1 MKTFELLDYGFES
14 LPTENVD
21 GKRYYITPT
30 GEKYPSVTSVTGLL
44 SRDGIKKW
52 RKRVGEE
59 TANKISTQAARH
71 GTSAHQLFE
80 DYIKNDNFEEK
91 FKGAMPTTQQAF
103 ISLEKEL
110 NQIGTV
116 HALEAP
122 LYSHELQLAGRVD
135 CIAEY
140 FGNEISIIDFKTSRK
155 PKERKWIQNYF
166 IQETAYAKMFEE
178 LTGKKVHSLITMIA
192 VSDGSSQLFIEQP
205 NSDYVDQLQELRSQY
220 RTEYGL

>member
-1 MKTFELLDYGFES
+1 MKTFEIIDHGFES
-14 LPTENVD
+14 LPTENID
-21 GKRYYITPT
+21 GKRYYVTPT

-44 SRDGIKKW
+44 NREGIKKW
-52 RKRVGEE
+52 RKRVGEK

-80 DYIKNDNFEEK
+80 DYIKGDNFEEK

-103 ISLEKEL
+103 ISLEKQL
-110 NQIGTV
+110 NQIGVV
-116 HALEAP
+116 HGLESP
-122 LYSHELQLAGRVD
+122 LYSHNLQLAGRVD
-135 CIAEY
+135 CIAEWD
-140 FGNEISIIDFKTSRK
+140 GKLSVIDFKTSAK
-155 PKERKWIQNYF
+155 PKQEKWIQNYF

-178 LTGKKVHSLITMIA
+178 LTGETIHAIITMIA

-205 NSDYVDQLQELRSQY
+205 SDRYVDQLQELRSQY

>member
-14 LPTENVD
+14 LPTENVN

>member
-1 MKTFELLDYGFES
+1 MKTFEILDYGFES
-14 LPTENVD
+14 LPTENID

-44 SRDGIKKW
+44 NRDGIKKW
-52 RKRVGEE
+52 RKRVGEK

-80 DYIKNDNFEEK
+80 DYIRNDNFEEK

-110 NQIGTV
+110 NQIGVV
-116 HALEAP
+116 HGLESP
-122 LYSHELQLAGRVD
+122 LYSHNLQLAGRVD

-140 FGNEISIIDFKTSRK
+140 DGKLSVIDFKTSAK
-155 PKERKWIQNYF
+155 PKKEEWIQNYF

-178 LTGKKVHSLITMIA
+178 LTGETIHTIITMIA
-192 VSDGSSQLFIEQP
+192 VGNGSSQLFIEQP
-205 NSDYVDQLQELRSQY
+205 SDRYVDQLQELRSQY

>member
-14 LPTENVD
+14 LPTENID

-30 GEKYPSVTSVTGLL
+30 GEKYPSVTSVTGLM
-44 SRDGIKKW
+44 SRDGIKQW

-91 FKGAMPTTQQAF
+91 FKSAMPTTQQAF

-110 NQIGTV
+110 NKIGTV

-122 LYSHELQLAGRVD
+122 LYSHELQMAGRVD

-140 FGNEISIIDFKTSRK
+140 FGDKISIIDFKTSRK

-178 LTGKKVHSLITMIA
+178 LTGEKVHSIITMIA
-192 VSDGSSQLFIEQP
+192 VSDGSSQMFHEKP
-205 NSDYVDQLQELRSQY
+205 SEKYVEKLGQLRNQY
-220 RTEYGL
+220 RDEYGL

>member
-1 MKTFELLDYGFES
+1 MKTFEILDYGFES
-14 LPTENVD
+14 LPTENID

-44 SRDGIKKW
+44 NRDGIKKW
-52 RKRVGEE
+52 RKRVGEK

-80 DYIKNDNFEEK
+80 DYIRNDNFEEK

-110 NQIGTV
+110 NQIGIV
-116 HALEAP
+116 HGLESP
-122 LYSHELQLAGRVD
+122 LYSHNLQLAGRVD

-140 FGNEISIIDFKTSRK
+140 DGKLSVIDFKTSAK
-155 PKERKWIQNYF
+155 PKKEEWIQNYF

-178 LTGKKVHSLITMIA
+178 LTGETIHTIITMIA
-192 VSDGSSQLFIEQP
+192 VGNGSSQLFLSLIHI
-205 NSDYVDQLQELRSQY
+205 
-220 RTEYGL
+220 

>member
-1 MKTFELLDYGFES
+1 MKTFEIIDHGFES
-14 LPTENVD
+14 LPTENID
-21 GKRYYITPT
+21 GKRYYVTPT

-44 SRDGIKKW
+44 NRESIKKW
-52 RKRVGEE
+52 RKRVGEK

-110 NQIGTV
+110 NQIGVV
-116 HALEAP
+116 HGLESP
-122 LYSHELQLAGRVD
+122 LYSHNLQLAGRVD
-135 CIAEY
+135 CIAEWD
-140 FGNEISIIDFKTSRK
+140 GKLSVIDFKTSAK
-155 PKERKWIQNYF
+155 PKQEKWIQNYF

-178 LTGKKVHSLITMIA
+178 LTGETIHAIITMIA
-192 VSDGSSQLFIEQP
+192 VSDGSSQLFVEQP
-205 NSDYVDQLQELRSQY
+205 SDRYVDQLQELRSQY

>member
-14 LPTENVD
+14 LPTENID

-44 SRDGIKKW
+44 NRDGIKQW
-52 RKRVGEE
+52 RKRVGEK

-91 FKGAMPTTQQAF
+91 FKSAMPTTQQAF

-110 NQIGTV
+110 NKIGTV

-122 LYSHELQLAGRVD
+122 LYSHKLQLAGRVD

-140 FGNEISIIDFKTSRK
+140 FGDKISIIDFKTSRK
-155 PKERKWIQNYF
+155 PKQRKWIQNYF

-178 LTGKKVHSLITMIA
+178 LTGKEVHSLITMIA
-192 VSDGSSQLFIEQP
+192 VSDGSSQLFIEEP
-205 NSDYVDQLQELRSQY
+205 SDGYVDQLQELRNQY

>member
-1 MKTFELLDYGFES
+1 MKTFEILDYDFQS
-14 LPTENVD
+14 LPTENID

-44 SRDGIKKW
+44 NRDGIKKW
-52 RKRVGEE
+52 RKRVGEK

-80 DYIKNDNFEEK
+80 DYIRNDNFEEK

-103 ISLEKEL
+103 ISLEKQL
-110 NQIGTV
+110 NQIGVV
-116 HALEAP
+116 HGLESP
-122 LYSHELQLAGRVD
+122 LYSHNLQLAGRVD
-135 CIAEY
+135 CIAEWD
-140 FGNEISIIDFKTSRK
+140 GKLSVIDFKTSAK
-155 PKERKWIQNYF
+155 PKQEKWIQNYF

-178 LTGKKVHSLITMIA
+178 LTGETIHAIITMIA
-192 VSDGSSQLFIEQP
+192 VSDGSSQLFVEQP
-205 NSDYVDQLQELRSQY
+205 SDRYVDQLQELRSQY

>member
-44 SRDGIKKW
+44 SRKGIQEW
-52 RKRVGEE
+52 RKRVGTE

-192 VSDGSSQLFIEQP
+192 VSDGSSQLFVEQP

>member
-1 MKTFELLDYGFES
+1 MKTFEILDYGFEK
-14 LPTENVD
+14 LPTENID
-21 GKRYYITPT
+21 GKRYYVTPT

-44 SRDGIKKW
+44 NKESIKKW

-59 TANKISTQAARH
+59 KANKISTQAARH

-80 DYIKNDNFEEK
+80 DYIRNDNFEEK
-91 FKGAMPTTQQAF
+91 FKSAMPTTQQAF
-103 ISLEKEL
+103 ISVENLL

-135 CIAEY
+135 CIAEWE
-140 FGNEISIIDFKTSRK
+140 GKLSVIDFKTSAK
-155 PKERKWIQNYF
+155 PKNPEWITNYF

-178 LTGKKVHSLITMIA
+178 LTGKEVEAIITLIA
-192 VSDGSSQLFIEQP
+192 VSNGTSQLFAEQP
-205 NSDYVDQLQELRSQY
+205 TIEIVDKLQELRS
-220 RTEYGL
+220 EYKTTYGV

>member
-1 MKTFELLDYGFES
+1 MKTFNILDYGFES
-14 LPTENVD
+14 LPTENIN

-44 SRDGIKKW
+44 NKESIKKW
-52 RKRVGEE
+52 RKRVGEKK
-59 TANKISTQAARH
+59 ANKISTQAARH

-80 DYIKNDNFEEK
+80 DYIRGDNFEEK

-103 ISLEKEL
+103 ISLEKYL

-116 HALEAP
+116 HGLESP
-122 LYSHELQLAGRVD
+122 LYSHKLQMAGRVD
-135 CIAEY
+135 CIAEWD
-140 FGNEISIIDFKTSRK
+140 GKVSVIDFKTSAK
-155 PKERKWIQNYF
+155 PKRREWIENYF

-178 LTGKKVHSLITMIA
+178 LTGETIHAIITMIA

-205 NSDYVDQLQELRSQY
+205 SDRYVDQLQELRSQY

>member
-44 SRDGIKKW
+44 SRKGIQEW
-52 RKRVGEE
+52 RKRVGTE

>member
-1 MKTFELLDYGFES
+1 MKTFEILDYGFES
-14 LPTENVD
+14 LPTENID
-21 GKRYYITPT
+21 GKRYYVTPT

-44 SRDGIKKW
+44 NKESIKKW

-59 TANKISTQAARH
+59 KANKISTQAARH

-80 DYIKNDNFEEK
+80 DYIRNDNFEEK
-91 FKGAMPTTQQAF
+91 FKSAMPTTQQAF
-103 ISLEKEL
+103 ISVENLL

-135 CIAEY
+135 CIAEWE
-140 FGNEISIIDFKTSRK
+140 GKLSVIDFKTSAK
-155 PKERKWIQNYF
+155 PKNPEWITNYF

-178 LTGKKVHSLITMIA
+178 LTGKEVEAIITLIA
-192 VSDGSSQLFIEQP
+192 VSNGTSQLFAEQP
-205 NSDYVDQLQELRSQY
+205 TIEFVDKLQELRS
-220 RTEYGL
+220 EYKTTYGV

>member
-1 MKTFELLDYGFES
+1 MKTFEILDYGFES

-30 GEKYPSVTSVTGLL
+30 GEKYPSVTSVTGLM
-44 SRDGIKKW
+44 SRDGIKQW

-59 TANKISTQAARH
+59 TANKVSTQAARH

-91 FKGAMPTTQQAF
+91 FKSAMPTTQQAF
-103 ISLEKEL
+103 ISLEEEL
-110 NQIGTV
+110 NKIGTV

-140 FGNEISIIDFKTSRK
+140 FDDKISIIDFKTSRK

-178 LTGKKVHSLITMIA
+178 LTGKEVHSLITMIA
-192 VSDGSSQLFIEQP
+192 VSDGSSQLFIEEP
-205 NSDYVDQLQELRSQY
+205 SSGYVDQLQELRSQY

>member
-122 LYSHELQLAGRVD
+122 LYSHKLQLAGRVD

-140 FGNEISIIDFKTSRK
+140 FDDKISIIDFKTSRK

-178 LTGKKVHSLITMIA
+178 LTGKEVHSLITMIA
-192 VSDGSSQLFIEQP
+192 VSDGSSQLFIEKP
-205 NSDYVDQLQELRSQY
+205 SEKYVEKLYELRGQY

>member
-14 LPTENVD
+14 LPTENID

-30 GEKYPSVTSVTGLL
+30 GEKYPSVTSVTGLM
-44 SRDGIKKW
+44 SRDGIKQW
-52 RKRVGEE
+52 RKRVGEK

-91 FKGAMPTTQQAF
+91 FKSAMPTTQQAF

-110 NQIGTV
+110 NKIGTV

-122 LYSHELQLAGRVD
+122 LYSHKLQLAGRVD

-140 FGNEISIIDFKTSRK
+140 FGDKISIIDFKTSRK

-178 LTGKKVHSLITMIA
+178 LTGKEVHSLITMIA
-192 VSDGSSQLFIEQP
+192 VSDGSSQLFIEEP
-205 NSDYVDQLQELRSQY
+205 SSGYVDQLQELRNQY

>member
-44 SRDGIKKW
+44 SRKGIQEW
-52 RKRVGEE
+52 RKRVGAE

-140 FGNEISIIDFKTSRK
+140 FGNEISIIDFKTSRN

-192 VSDGSSQLFIEQP
+192 VSDGSSQLFVEQP

>member
-14 LPTENVD
+14 LPTENID

-30 GEKYPSVTSVTGLL
+30 GEKYPSVTSVTGLM
-44 SRDGIKKW
+44 SRDGIKQW
-52 RKRVGEE
+52 RKRVGEK

-80 DYIKNDNFEEK
+80 DYIKGDNFEEK

-103 ISLEKEL
+103 ISLEKQL
-110 NQIGTV
+110 NQIGVV
-116 HALEAP
+116 HGLESP
-122 LYSHELQLAGRVD
+122 LYSHNLQLAGRVD

-140 FGNEISIIDFKTSRK
+140 FGDKISIIDFKTSRK

-178 LTGKKVHSLITMIA
+178 LTGKEVHSLITMIA
-192 VSDGSSQLFIEQP
+192 VSDGSSQLFIEEP
-205 NSDYVDQLQELRSQY
+205 SSGYVDQLQELRNQY

>member
-1 MKTFELLDYGFES
+1 MKTFDILDYGFES

-21 GKRYYITPT
+21 GKRYYVTPT
-30 GEKYPSVTSVTGLL
+30 GEKYPSVTSVTGLMN
-44 SRDGIKKW
+44 RKGIQEW

-59 TANKISTQAARH
+59 KANKISTQAARH

-80 DYIKNDNFEEK
+80 DYIRNDNFEEK
-91 FKGAMPTTQQAF
+91 YKTAMPTTQLAF
-103 ISLEKEL
+103 NSVAQLL

-135 CIAEY
+135 CIAEWH
-140 FGNEISIIDFKTSRK
+140 GKLSVIDFKTSAK
-155 PKERKWIQNYF
+155 PKNSKWIQNYF

-178 LTGKKVHSLITMIA
+178 LTGETIHEIITMIA
-192 VSDGSSQLFIEQP
+192 VSDGSSQLFVEQP
-205 NSDYVDQLQELRSQY
+205 SDRYVDQLQELRSQY
-220 RTEYGL
+220 RTEYCL

>member
-1 MKTFELLDYGFES
+1 MKTFEILDYGFES
-14 LPTENVD
+14 LPTENID

-44 SRDGIKKW
+44 NRDGIKQW

-103 ISLEKEL
+103 ISLEKQL
-110 NQIGTV
+110 NQIGVV
-116 HALEAP
+116 HGLESP
-122 LYSHELQLAGRVD
+122 LYSHKLQLAGRVD
-135 CIAEY
+135 CIAEWD
-140 FGNEISIIDFKTSRK
+140 GKLSVIDFKTSAK
-155 PKERKWIQNYF
+155 PKQEKWIQNYF

-178 LTGKKVHSLITMIA
+178 LTGKTIESIVTLIA
-192 VSDGSSQLFIEQP
+192 VSDGTSQLFVEQP
-205 NSDYVDQLQELRSQY
+205 SDDYVDQLLELRSQY
-220 RTEYGL
+220 RNEYGL

>member
-1 MKTFELLDYGFES
+1 MKTFEIIDHGFES
-14 LPTENVD
+14 LPTENID
-21 GKRYYITPT
+21 GKRYYVTPT

-44 SRDGIKKW
+44 NREGIKKW
-52 RKRVGEE
+52 RKRVGEK

-103 ISLEKEL
+103 ISVEKEL

-116 HALEAP
+116 HGLESP
-122 LYSHELQLAGRVD
+122 LYSHKLQLAGRVD
-135 CIAEY
+135 CIAEWD
-140 FGNEISIIDFKTSRK
+140 GKLSVIDFKTSAK
-155 PKERKWIQNYF
+155 PKQAKWIQNYF

-178 LTGKKVHSLITMIA
+178 LTGKTIESIVTLIA
-192 VSDGSSQLFIEQP
+192 VSDGTSQLFVEQP
-205 NSDYVDQLQELRSQY
+205 SDDYVDQLLELRSQY
-220 RTEYGL
+220 RNEYGL

>member
-1 MKTFELLDYGFES
+1 MKTFEILDYGFEK
-14 LPTENVD
+14 LPTENID
-21 GKRYYITPT
+21 GKRYYVTPT

-44 SRDGIKKW
+44 NKESIKKW

-59 TANKISTQAARH
+59 KANKISTQAARH

-80 DYIKNDNFEEK
+80 DYIRNDNFEEK
-91 FKGAMPTTQQAF
+91 FKSAMPTTQQAF
-103 ISLEKEL
+103 ISVENLL

-135 CIAEY
+135 CIAEW
-140 FGNEISIIDFKTSRK
+140 GGKLSVIDFKTSAK
-155 PKERKWIQNYF
+155 PKNPEWITNYF

-178 LTGKKVHSLITMIA
+178 LTGKEVEAIITLIA
-192 VSDGSSQLFIEQP
+192 VSNGTSQLFAEQP
-205 NSDYVDQLQELRSQY
+205 TIEFVDKLQELRS
-220 RTEYGL
+220 EYKTTYGV